1 MKQISNVLENHQ
13 LEYEEMGQKRMG
25 KAKTKATVKTNTARA
40 VKRKATPKKVAKPT
54 VSLKQ
59 RLDGVKKAIIVQFNN
74 GKKKLGIKSK
84 KAKKVTK
91 AEQKLARLQKIR
103 GIIGIGL
110 LFVVVSIAYSTY
122 MTVLF
127 VDGAAMV
134 VALAPQVVFAAT
146 ILLIAFYKI
155 YK

>member
-1 MKQISNVLENHQ
+1 MNKST
-13 LEYEEMGQKRMG
+13 G
-25 KAKTKATVKTNTARA
+25 KTQTTST
-40 VKRKATPKKVAKPT
+40 VKRKPVAKATAKPKVT
-54 VSLKQ
+54 LKN
-59 RLDGVKKAIIVQFNN
+59 RIDNAKKAVIVQFDNI
-74 GKKKLGIKSK
+74 KKRLGFKSK

-127 VDGAAMV
+127 VDGTIMV
-134 VALAPQVVFAAT
+134 VALAPQVAFAAT

>member
-1 MKQISNVLENHQ
+1 MEFNKV
-13 LEYEEMGQKRMG
+13 
-25 KAKTKATVKTNTARA
+25 AKST
-40 VKRKATPKKVAKPT
+40 KATPKKTSGATVKTTATSAVKRKTPVKPK

-59 RLDGVKKAIIVQFNN
+59 RLDNVKKAVR
-74 GKKKLGIKSK
+74 GKFDNIKKRLGIKSK
-84 KAKKVTK
+84 KTKKTTKTAK
-91 AEQKLARLQKIR
+91 KLARQQKIR

-127 VDGAAMV
+127 VDGTAMV
-134 VALAPQVVFAAT
+134 VALTPQVVFAAT